1 MADDLGFG
9 TRADWKSR
17 RGDSIRIPKVQPRKG
32 AFAHCPRSAAFT
44 PQKAPCAGVAP
55 INREIPVPLIPLRRE
70 RRAPSGAVS
79 RGARHERAQGTQR
92 SRVGDDGTWDYFDPP
107 RSPARSLALR
117 SMRPFAAIPFRSSG
131 STLNFSQ
138 AGKMNSIPPLA
149 NEPELAKIPP
159 SQSHRV

>member
-17 RGDSIRIPKVQPRKG
+17 RGDSIRIPKFSHER
-32 AFAHCPRSAAFT
+32 AHSHTAPRSAAFT

-55 INREIPVPLIPLRRE
+55 IDREIPVPLIPLRRE

-79 RGARHERAQGTQR
+79 TCARHERAQGTQR

-138 AGKMNSIPPLA
+138 AGKMDGISPLA
-149 NEPELAKIPP
+149 IEPELASVTKF
-159 SQSHRV
+159 QRE